1 MTTELFHL
9 QITGVILSEEQK
21 ENAVAAL
28 SRILVL
34 PLSEAELL
42 FSHAP
47 VIIKENISH
56 DEALPIESQLVMH
69 GIESQRLPSTDTLP
83 PQGSISTH
91 DKLMDASTLN
101 QDEIDGL
108 SLTADWSAY
117 TDDSTKHEAVDDV
130 HSASHKAGKDL
141 SNFHIDDLSLQEVT
155 DEPVHETVRQPVQT
169 EYKGPERRKDQR
181 RKHDRREMIRF
192 EKPQKAKKTDRRS
205 GKDRRNS
212 ETAWTKD
219 HSHF

>member
-1 MTTELFHL
+1 MTTQLFNL
-9 QITGVILSEEQK
+9 QITGVVLSEEQK

-28 SRILVL
+28 AKILVL

-69 GIESQRLPSTDTLP
+69 GIESQRLPSTDIQP
-83 PQGSISTH
+83 PQESLSTH

-101 QDEIDGL
+101 HEEIDSL
-108 SLTADWSAY
+108 SLTADWTAY
-117 TDDSTKHEAVDDV
+117 TDDPEKHESVDDV
-130 HSASHKAGKDL
+130 HSASHKAGNDL
-141 SNFHIDDLSLQEVT
+141 SQFHIDDLSLQEVT
-155 DEPVHETVRQPVQT
+155 DEPVHETVQQPVQP
-169 EYKGPERRKDQR
+169 EYTGPERRKDQR
-181 RKHDRREMIRF
+181 RQHDRREMIRF
-192 EKPQKAKKTDRRS
+192 EAPQKAKKTDRRS
-205 GKDRRNS
+205 GKDRRKS
-212 ETAWTKD
+212 VTAWTKD